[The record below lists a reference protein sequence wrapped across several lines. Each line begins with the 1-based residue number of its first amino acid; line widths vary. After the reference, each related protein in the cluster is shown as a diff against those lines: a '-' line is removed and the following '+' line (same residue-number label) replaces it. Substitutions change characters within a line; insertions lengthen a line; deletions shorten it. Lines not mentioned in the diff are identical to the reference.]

1 MLRSQCS
8 ICNWAL
14 LLGSTVVLGCS
25 DGPPD
30 ATMQVP
36 AWQLSREPVLSIGV
50 VEGDED
56 YELDAVTSSVRFS
69 NGTIVVA
76 NAGSQELRFFDAAG
90 QFVAK
95 AGGRGGGPGEFQYL
109 SRVYRHTG
117 DSVMA
122 FDAARQMSVFD
133 ALGNFAW
140 SERVDSLFEGRRFPL
155 DVWLHKRFWLEGDRD
170 YAHRSD
176 IMTALDRLEV
186 PDTAPGYRF
195 IQVADDGA
203 LWIKE
208 PISSTAGVRWTV
220 VGADGSPLAVIE
232 TPPRFDIHQIG
243 EDFVL
248 GRWRNTDDI
257 NFIHLY
263 KIDRTGAAAAL
274 PKWMSA
280 ETTATQESASDSLP
294 LRELRRL
301 LRIMVARQEAYFA
314 DHIAYA
320 ERMDS
325 LDLEIPEGLMV
336 TLVRADE
343 RSWTAVATR
352 QGAQWLCGMSIGY
365 NTPPGWIEGAVHC
378 GSGP

>member
-1 MLRSQCS
+1 MV
-8 ICNWAL
+8 L
-14 LLGSTVVLGCS
+14 LVAVVVLGCS
-25 DGPPD
+25 RESRD
-30 ATMQVP
+30 AVTLVA
-36 AWQLSREPVLSIGV
+36 AWYLSETPVLSIGV

-56 YELDAVTSSVRFS
+56 YELDAATSSVRLS

-76 NAGSQELRFFDAAG
+76 NTGSQELWFFDGEG
-90 QFVAK
+90 QLITK
-95 AGGRGGGPGEFQYL
+95 SGGRGGGPGEFQYL
-109 SRVYRHTG
+109 RRVYRHSG

-122 FDAARQMSVFD
+122 FDGVRQVSVFD
-133 ALGNFAW
+133 AMGIFAW
-140 SERVDSLFEGRRFPL
+140 SQRVDSLFLDRQFPL

-170 YAHRSD
+170 SAHRPN
-176 IMTALDRLEV
+176 IMKALDRLEV

-195 IQVADDGA
+195 VHVANDGG
-203 LWIKE
+203 LWINE
-208 PISSTAGVRWTV
+208 PRSSTAGVLWTV
-220 VGADGSPLAVIE
+220 VGSDGSAIAVVE

-248 GRWRNTDDI
+248 GRWRNADGI
-257 NFIHLY
+257 NFVQLY
-263 KIDRTGAAAAL
+263 AIDRTGVDVAL
-274 PKWMSA
+274 PRWVSAQARA
-280 ETTATQESASDSLP
+280 ETTPAGESASDSLP

-301 LRIMVARQEAYFA
+301 LRIMAARQEGYFM
-314 DHIAYA
+314 DHLAYA

-343 RSWTAVATR
+343 RSWTAVATQ

-378 GSGP
+378 GSNP